1 MARKKIEIDFDSLM
15 DVETDAK
22 VEKLRA
28 ELASVRKRYKDA
40 LSIIEKQRETVDAI
54 RSIGQVSRAGLPAK
68 KARSKKRASA
78 TVVLC
83 MSDWHVE
90 ERVKPEE
97 VRGLN
102 DYSLDVADVRISE
115 VTARAERLIEHEK
128 GLTDIRRVVLWLG
141 GDFITGHIHDEL
153 IESAQLA
160 PLAACRWASQRIAG
174 MIDRFANL
182 GVPLSIVTSSGNH
195 GRSTINRRISGE
207 NDHSFEQN
215 MYHVLAAAEHRKN
228 VTWLL
233 NEGYHNIVDLDGFKV
248 RFHHGHAMRGSGG
261 FGGLVPGANKLIAG
275 WNASQPVDLDVF
287 GHLHSFTVSRKFVAN
302 GSLIG
307 ASPYGDRLGCP
318 AEPPAQA
325 MIVVDHGHNRV
336 TKALPIFVD

>member
-1 MARKKIEIDFDSLM
+1 MPRKKIAVDMDALL
-15 DVETDAK
+15 DVEADVK
-22 VEKLRA
+22 VEKIRA
-28 ELASVRKRYKDA
+28 ELTELRRKYKDA
-40 LSIIEKQRETVDAI
+40 LGIIDTQRETVESI
-54 RSIGQVSRAGLPAK
+54 RSLKDVGRSNLPRKKSRAK
-68 KARSKKRASA
+68 NRASA

-90 ERVKPEE
+90 ERVKPHE

-102 DYSLDVADVRISE
+102 DYSLEEADRRIAE
-115 VTARAERLIEHEK
+115 VTERAERLIEHEK

-141 GDFITGHIHDEL
+141 GDFISGHIHDEL
-153 IESAQLA
+153 IEATQLA
-160 PLAACRWASQRIAG
+160 PLAACRWAAERITA
-174 MIDRFANL
+174 MVDRFAGL
-182 GVPLSIVTSSGNH
+182 GVPLVITTNSGNH
-195 GRSTINRRISGE
+195 GRSTIGRRIAGE
-207 NDHSFEQN
+207 NDHSYEQN
-215 MYHVLAAAEHRKN
+215 MYHVLASAERRKN
-228 VTWLL
+228 VSWIVG
-233 NEGYHNIVDLDGFKV
+233 EGYHNIIDLDGFTV

-325 MIVVDHGHNRV
+325 MIVVDHGHSRV